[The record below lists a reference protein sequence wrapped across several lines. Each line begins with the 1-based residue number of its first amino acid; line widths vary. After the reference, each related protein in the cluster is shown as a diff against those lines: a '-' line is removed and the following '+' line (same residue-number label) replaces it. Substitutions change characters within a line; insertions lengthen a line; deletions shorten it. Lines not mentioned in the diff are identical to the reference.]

1 MKKSILALV
10 LALAGC
16 EDGGTAS
23 QDTGFAD
30 FVADQIVGTADDT
43 DPAPIND
50 LDFPDAGVE
59 DEDLFTGLLD

>member
-1 MKKSILALV
+1 MKKSMFALV

-16 EDGGTAS
+16 DDGGT

-30 FVADQIVGTADDT
+30 FVADQIVKTADDT
-43 DPAPIND
+43 DPAPVND

>member
-1 MKKSILALV
+1 MRKTLLALV

-16 EDGGTAS
+16 GDGGTAD

-30 FVADQIVGTADDT
+30 FVADQIVATADDT

-50 LDFPDAGVE
+50 LDFPDAGAE